1 MKRFVDRSVHEIWH
15 IVPFFQMREKKEKQ
29 HEAAQKAHS
38 QKQLE
43 AAKKQNVEKLVCSLK
58 KK

>member
-1 MKRFVDRSVHEIWH
+1 
-15 IVPFFQMREKKEKQ
+15 MREKKEKQ

-43 AAKKQNVEKLVCSLK
+43 AAKKQNIEKLVRS
-58 KK
+58 